1 MFGNLKHSL
10 LIALIV
16 VVLVGFITFGYMTYG
31 LYQDGTAQTGSAM
44 ISNYQMY
51 YYVQLI
57 LYLTAFGISA
67 VLVWKK

>member
-1 MFGNLKHSL
+1 MFKNLKQSL

-31 LYQDGTAQTGSAM
+31 MYQDSTAQTGAAM

-51 YYVQLI
+51 YYVQLL
-57 LYLTAFGISA
+57 LYLSAFGISA
-67 VLVWKK
+67 VLVWKQ